1 MSFEQTRP
9 KSFLAISTMCDIC
22 STAKTCP
29 KLGHAI
35 DLINGDR
42 LFLGVFSLNF
52 ELKDIELLKRN

>member
-1 MSFEQTRP
+1 
-9 KSFLAISTMCDIC
+9 MCDIC

-42 LFLGVFSLNF
+42 LFLFFSLNF